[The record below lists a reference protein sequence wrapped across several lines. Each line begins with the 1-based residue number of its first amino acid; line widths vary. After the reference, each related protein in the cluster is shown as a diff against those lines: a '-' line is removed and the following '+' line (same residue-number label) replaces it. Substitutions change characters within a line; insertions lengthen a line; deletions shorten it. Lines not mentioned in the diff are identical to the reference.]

1 MKRLLSLSVLL
12 LILSTV
18 HCGSIFDG
26 IRNCRTIRCYN
37 TCHRLGVG
45 SVTLGSWSRK
55 VCGHSCGTVQRYTRA
70 ECTASKQIP
79 SNQAMCTASTFRHGS
94 GSATARTVKQTRIF
108 SAPIQLLTMSHQI
121 PDYRYPHGQTWLQER
136 KWSQRLDEA
145 WSRQKHLL
153 LQVWK
158 PVLSRSS
165 HRLCKWKVDLAT
177 DQPLGMTL
185 INGIYIAFHRFKL
198 SCFQIE
204 KKSAAIM
211 CRKNEEKNM
220 SKVHMYLR
228 NFE

>member
-18 HCGSIFDG
+18 HCGDIFEG

-94 GSATARTVKQTRIF
+94 GSATARTIT
-108 SAPIQLLTMSHQI
+108 ATLTGK
-121 PDYRYPHGQTWLQER
+121 PDCRSGSDP
-136 KWSQRLDEA
+136 S
-145 WSRQKHLL
+145 
-153 LQVWK
+153 VWMK
-158 PVLSRSS
+158 PVAVKEICCFKNGNQYFYAPPFVCARG
-165 HRLCKWKVDLAT
+165 KW
-177 DQPLGMTL
+177 
-185 INGIYIAFHRFKL
+185 I
-198 SCFQIE
+198 
-204 KKSAAIM
+204 
-211 CRKNEEKNM
+211 
-220 SKVHMYLR
+220 
-228 NFE
+228 